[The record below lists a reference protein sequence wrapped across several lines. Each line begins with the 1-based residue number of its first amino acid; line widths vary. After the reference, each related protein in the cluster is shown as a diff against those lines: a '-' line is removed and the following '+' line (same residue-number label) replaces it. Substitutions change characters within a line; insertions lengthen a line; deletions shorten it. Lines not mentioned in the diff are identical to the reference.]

1 MLLDTAPVED
11 DTLPEDETAPVEDET
26 LPEDDTAPVDDET
39 LPEVLVLE
47 ICPVL
52 LDT

>member
-1 MLLDTAPVED
+1 MLLDTAPVE
-11 DTLPEDETAPVEDET
+11 EDT

-47 ICPVL
+47 IWPVL
-52 LDT
+52 LET